1 MTELPMAHP
10 KAKLAL
16 IVLLAICLSWPLII
30 PAGAGAQSRG
40 IGLEAAAAPGITPAG
55 GTYRALIIGNDAY
68 SDGSGLWKP
77 LKTAVAGARALGS
90 LLTERYGFADVELLE
105 NATRREILIALQD
118 LARRVMA
125 NDSVIMYYAGH
136 GFINLE
142 TEKGYWVPV
151 DAKDTDHTT
160 FLRNSTIRDELSTIA
175 SRAKHTLLISDSC
188 FSGTLLRSGTR
199 GISTQG
205 ATEAY
210 YRKVANKKSIQ
221 ILTAGG
227 VEYVDDDYQRSG
239 HSPFT
244 YFLLNELTHNERPL
258 LTASELSTHVEKAVA
273 NNVDQVPESG
283 VFQGAGDEL
292 GEFIFINIDV
302 VVDGLSKEKVKV
314 KVNVVDAGPG
324 TDTGVVDTQPSQA
337 TASDLSLGLGVEL
350 LAGGW
355 SGSDAAGDTDFDG
368 GGGQLGLDIS
378 LQKRRFY
385 TILGLESGTYTFS
398 GDAPGQ
404 VSATE
409 TTASSDVKITHT
421 ELDLALGYYFWKHV
435 SLFLNLQAVT
445 NKWDNNDY
453 ELQYGGFGGGVTGNW
468 PIAKRWDIFG
478 SLSILPKTSVNGD
491 DKKVG
496 DVSGGEIELGAAYG
510 ASDRHRFGLGLRV
523 ASQNYDFDAGD
534 DQEHQMAG
542 VFFRYDYRYGF

>member
-1 MTELPMAHP
+1 MAHS
-10 KAKLAL
+10 KAKTARL
-16 IVLLAICLSWPLII
+16 VLFGICLLWSLVP

-40 IGLEAAAAPGITPAG
+40 IAMESVTLPGISQKG

-68 SDGSGLWKP
+68 RQGPWKP
-77 LKTAVAGARALGS
+77 LKTAVAGARALGA
-90 LLTERYGFADVELLE
+90 LLTQRYGFGDVELLE
-105 NATRREILIALQD
+105 NATRRETLIALQA
-118 LARRVMA
+118 LSRRVMA

-136 GFINLE
+136 GFINHE
-142 TEKGYWVPV
+142 TDKGYWVPV
-151 DAKDTDHTT
+151 DARDTDHTT

-199 GISTQG
+199 GISTQP

-227 VEYVDDDYQRSG
+227 IEYVDDNYQRSG

-302 VVDGLSKEKVKV
+302 VVDGIPKEKVKV
-314 KVNVVDAGPG
+314 GVNVVEVHDVEVHDVGAHKK
-324 TDTGVVDTQPSQA
+324 SA
-337 TASDLSLGLGVEL
+337 TEEPKRLTRDLSLGLGVEL

-355 SGSDAAGDTDFDG
+355 SGKNEAGDTDFDG
-368 GGGQLGLDIS
+368 SGGQLGVELF
-378 LQKRRFY
+378 LQKSRFY
-385 TILGLESGTYTFS
+385 TRLGLASGTYTFND
-398 GDAPGQ
+398 DAPNQ
-404 VSATE
+404 ASASE
-409 TTASSDVKITHT
+409 TTPSSDVKITHT
-421 ELDLALGYYFWKHV
+421 ELELAAGYHFWKPV
-435 SLFLNLQAVT
+435 SLFLNLQMAG
-445 NKWDNNDY
+445 NKWDDNDY
-453 ELQYGGFGGGVTGNW
+453 TTSYAGLGGGLAVDWALNPKWGL
-468 PIAKRWDIFG
+468 FG
-478 SLSILPKTSVNGD
+478 ALAIMPKTSVKGD
-491 DKKVG
+491 DKNIG
-496 DVSGGEIELGAAYG
+496 DVSGAEIELGAAYRY
-510 ASDRHRFGLGLRV
+510 SDRHRFGLGLRL
-523 ASQNYDFDAGD
+523 ASQSYELDCGD
-534 DQEHQMAG
+534 DQEHQMVG
-542 VFFRYDYRYGF
+542 LFLSYDYRYGF